1 MAYSTPLIFSHYPH
15 IILPISVS
23 TRRYI
28 VFQIAAFIFIWFF
41 GLLFFPQCRL
51 LPLLSLLQLLLL
63 LSHVVFA
70 VVLKNVLFMLHYVAS
85 SCCQFFFTF
94 RLTFVTFIAA
104 CVSDCVYVLQWVFV
118 CVWVCVQDCLNIF
131 TFALQLPRLRFGL
144 CRFFRLLL
152 WYILFA
158 YPCRRCIYFAQ
169 KYAAQLGKH
178 LQSYKVQKHN
188 INSKSALTVE
198 LIQLFI
204 FIYAKSQRWVYTIA
218 NIGTINC
225 IYTAYKSCYCCIH

>member
-1 MAYSTPLIFSHYPH
+1 MAYSTPLIFSHYPS

-51 LPLLSLLQLLLL
+51 LPLLLLLLLLLVL

-104 CVSDCVYVLQWVFV
+104 CVSDCACDSVCSNGCLCV
-118 CVWVCVQDCLNIF
+118 CVWVCRTVWIYSHLPRSCPD
-131 TFALQLPRLRFGL
+131 FALVCAAFSVFFFFGI
-144 CRFFRLLL
+144 F
-152 WYILFA
+152 
-158 YPCRRCIYFAQ
+158 YFHTLAE
-169 KYAAQLGKH
+169 G
-178 LQSYKVQKHN
+178 
-188 INSKSALTVE
+188 
-198 LIQLFI
+198 I
-204 FIYAKSQRWVYTIA
+204 FISPRSMQRNLG
-218 NIGTINC
+218 NISKI
-225 IYTAYKSCYCCIH
+225 IK